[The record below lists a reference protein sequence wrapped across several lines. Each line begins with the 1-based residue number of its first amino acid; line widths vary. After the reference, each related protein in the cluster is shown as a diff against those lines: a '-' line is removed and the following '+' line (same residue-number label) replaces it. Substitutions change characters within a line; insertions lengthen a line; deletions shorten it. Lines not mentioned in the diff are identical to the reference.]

1 MESNSS
7 LLRVELVRRQC
18 AAATPWA
25 DEGRAARDR
34 MHIPIAEEGV
44 TDMET
49 LDFEKLS
56 LRDALDL
63 AILIEEEAGER
74 YLEFAQQMENQHTTE
89 AARFFR
95 TMVANENKHG
105 EELAERRR
113 ALFGE
118 EPRRVDRS
126 LLWDV
131 EAPEYE
137 KARAFMSDREALEVA
152 LESERKAQAFFAEA
166 MKHVSD
172 LDVKRLFT
180 QLREEEVLHE
190 KLVARELSRLA
201 PPSDIDPS
209 DYADEPVA
217 Q

>member
-1 MESNSS
+1 
-7 LLRVELVRRQC
+7 
-18 AAATPWA
+18 
-25 DEGRAARDR
+25 
-34 MHIPIAEEGV
+34 
-44 TDMET
+44 MET
-49 LDFEKLS
+49 IDFEKLN

-74 YLEFAQQMENQHTTE
+74 YLEFAEQMENQHTAE
-89 AARFFR
+89 AALFFR
-95 TMVANENKHG
+95 EMIANEAKHG
-105 EELAERRR
+105 EELSKRRR

-137 KARAFMSDREALEVA
+137 KARAFMSQREALEVA
-152 LESERKAQAFFAEA
+152 LGAERKAQAFFAEA
-166 MKHVSD
+166 VKHVTNP
-172 LDVKRLFT
+172 DVLRLFT

-190 KLVARELSRLA
+190 ELVARELSKI
-201 PPSDIDPS
+201 PPSPDIDAS

>member
-1 MESNSS
+1 
-7 LLRVELVRRQC
+7 
-18 AAATPWA
+18 
-25 DEGRAARDR
+25 
-34 MHIPIAEEGV
+34 
-44 TDMET
+44 MET
-49 LDFEKLS
+49 LDFEKLD
-56 LRDALDL
+56 LKDALDL
-63 AILIEEEAGER
+63 AILIEEEASER
-74 YLEFAQQMENQHTTE
+74 YLEFAEQMENQHTTE

-95 TMVANENKHG
+95 TMIANEKKHG

-113 ALFGE
+113 ALFGL

-152 LESERKAQAFFAEA
+152 LESERKAQVFFAEA
-166 MKHVSD
+166 VKHVSD
-172 LDVKRLFT
+172 LDVKRLFA
-180 QLREEEVLHE
+180 QLCEEEVLHE
-190 KLVARELSRLA
+190 QLVARELSRLP

>member
-1 MESNSS
+1 
-7 LLRVELVRRQC
+7 
-18 AAATPWA
+18 
-25 DEGRAARDR
+25 
-34 MHIPIAEEGV
+34 
-44 TDMET
+44 MET
-49 LDFEKLS
+49 LDFQKLD
-56 LRDALDL
+56 LKDALDL

-74 YLEFAQQMENQHTTE
+74 YLEFAEQMENQHTAE

-95 TMVANENKHG
+95 EMIVNEAKHG
-105 EELAERRR
+105 EELSVRRR

-118 EPRRVDRS
+118 EPRGVDRS
-126 LLWDV
+126 MLWDV

-137 KARAFMSDREALEVA
+137 KARAFMSQREALEVA
-152 LESERKAQAFFAEA
+152 LGAERKAQAFFAEA
-166 MKHVSD
+166 VKHVTD
-172 LDVKRLFT
+172 PEVRRLFA

-190 KLVARELSRLA
+190 RLVARELSALP

>member
-1 MESNSS
+1 
-7 LLRVELVRRQC
+7 
-18 AAATPWA
+18 
-25 DEGRAARDR
+25 

-190 KLVARELSRLA
+190 KLVAREMSRLA

>member
-1 MESNSS
+1 MEN
-7 LLRVELVRRQC
+7 
-18 AAATPWA
+18 
-25 DEGRAARDR
+25 
-34 MHIPIAEEGV
+34 
-44 TDMET
+44 
-49 LDFEKLS
+49 LDFQKLD

-74 YLEFAQQMENQHTTE
+74 YLEFAEQMENQHTAE

-95 TMVANENKHG
+95 TMIANEVKHG

-113 ALFGE
+113 ALFGD
-118 EPRRVDRS
+118 EPRQVDRS

-137 KARAFMSDREALEVA
+137 KARAFMTNREALEVA

-166 MKHVSD
+166 MKHVTD
-172 LDVKRLFT
+172 PEVRRLFT
-180 QLREEEVLHE
+180 QLGEEEVLHE
-190 KLVARELSRLA
+190 QLVAREMSRL
-201 PPSDIDPS
+201 PPASDIDPS

>member
-1 MESNSS
+1 
-7 LLRVELVRRQC
+7 
-18 AAATPWA
+18 
-25 DEGRAARDR
+25 
-34 MHIPIAEEGV
+34 
-44 TDMET
+44 MET
-49 LDFEKLS
+49 LDFEKLD

-63 AILIEEEAGER
+63 AILIEEESGER
-74 YLEFAQQMENQHTTE
+74 YLEFALQMENQHTAE
-89 AARFFR
+89 AALFFR
-95 TMVANENKHG
+95 TMIANEAKHG
-105 EELAERRR
+105 EELAARRR
-113 ALFGE
+113 SRFGD

-137 KARAFMSDREALEVA
+137 KARAFMSHREALEVA

-166 MKHVSD
+166 VKHVTD
-172 LDVKRLFT
+172 PDVRQLFG

-190 KLVARELSRLA
+190 KLVAAELSRI
-201 PPSDIDPS
+201 PPSPDIDPS